1 METILSL
8 ASNPHSTP
16 QSAALPNIAS
26 FTQENHILSSQT
38 SLSITPNVTVSIAPQ
53 SIPAVDVDT
62 SQASSSNLS
71 NDLTGS
77 MTCCTPGPS
86 NCSPTPPPAT
96 TQNATV
102 LSGSKSLIPPATTSQ
117 CLNEAQLPPPTKKG
131 KRATAG
137 KGMNGKSLCKREW
150 IAKHSNGLED
160 EFATYWSS
168 LVASGESKGGL
179 SFDCNT
185 V

>member
-1 METILSL
+1 M
-8 ASNPHSTP
+8 AS
-16 QSAALPNIAS
+16 
-26 FTQENHILSSQT
+26 
-38 SLSITPNVTVSIAPQ
+38 Q

-62 SQASSSNLS
+62 SQAFS

-77 MTCCTPGPS
+77 MMCCTSGPS
-86 NCSPTPPPAT
+86 NCSPEHTPPPAT

-102 LSGSKSLIPPATTSQ
+102 LSDSKSLIPPATTSQ